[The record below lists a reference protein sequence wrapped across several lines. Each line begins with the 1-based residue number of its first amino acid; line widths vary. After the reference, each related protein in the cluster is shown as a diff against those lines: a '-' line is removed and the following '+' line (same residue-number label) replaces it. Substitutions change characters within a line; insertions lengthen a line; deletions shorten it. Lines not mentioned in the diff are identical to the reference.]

1 MDKRIS
7 VGLDGFHTVIL
18 GTVGTTMLTFAV
30 LPRVLASHVAQ
41 IALRI
46 IETGGNTLLAIGLFG
61 AIECAT
67 THLSSEV
74 GAGNAED
81 LFGHN
86 MVDALLQVW
95 NLLF

>member
-7 VGLDGFHTVIL
+7 VGLDGFYAVVL

-30 LPRVLASHVAQ
+30 LPSVLASHVAQ

-46 IETGGNTLLAIGLFG
+46 IETGGHTILTIGLFG

-67 THLSSEV
+67 AHLSSEV
-74 GAGNAED
+74 GAGDAENHSQ
-81 LFGHN
+81 G
-86 MVDALLQVW
+86 
-95 NLLF
+95 